1 MKSRISTILA
11 AAALMI
17 VLATTPAY
25 AIFGA
30 ITGALQRAQMIIN
43 QGIQI
48 YEQQVAKL
56 TMDGQLTELTSQ
68 FDHLKEQAMGSV
80 GKITQPFTDLSSAPA
95 KLIGNGISWKN
106 EFAGVAG
113 EFVSSIEQLG
123 ETGTSF
129 TDSWRGRI
137 QGSNTVTET
146 DLLNLYAG
154 HNPEVGARASLG
166 FLAAQEAGDTRLV
179 LNHATSDAAGN
190 LMLAAREAAESYTGL
205 RNNTNT
211 SNTALAAQA
220 QVSGL
225 LTQGTAAARFRRRR
239 KRRKADGRPS
249 AGVCKRACSLPSP
262 RQLMAFQAAK
272 EAAEGYEQEIARR
285 EALAR
290 FLQAEQEA
298 RLEFRCAAS
307 RDRGEARE
315 YARGPALYHPRALRR
330 RE

>member
-1 MKSRISTILA
+1 MKTRISTILA

-17 VLATTPAY
+17 VLASTPAY

-106 EFAGVAG
+106 EFTGVAG

-129 TDSWRGRI
+129 TDSWRSRI
-137 QGSNTVTET
+137 QGSNTVSET
-146 DLLNLYAG
+146 DVLNLYAD
-154 HNPEVGARASLG
+154 HHPEVAARASEG
-166 FLAAQEAGDTRLV
+166 YLAAREAGDKRLV
-179 LNHATSDAAGN
+179 LNHAASDAAGN
-190 LMLAAREAAESYTGL
+190 LMAAAREAAGAYSGL
-205 RNNTNT
+205 SSNSNV
-211 SNTALAAQA
+211 SNTAHGPGPGFRNDHPGQPDGGHGATHG
-220 QVSGL
+220 VPSGEGSGKSL
-225 LTQGTAAARFRRRR
+225 RTG
-239 KRRKADGRPS
+239 DRPEGGPGS
-249 AGVCKRACSLPSP
+249 AGAGRAGSADPP
-262 RQLMAFQAAK
+262 
-272 EAAEGYEQEIARR
+272 G
-285 EALAR
+285 
-290 FLQAEQEA
+290 
-298 RLEFRCAAS
+298 
-307 RDRGEARE
+307 
-315 YARGPALYHPRALRR
+315 
-330 RE
+330 

>member
-1 MKSRISTILA
+1 MKTRISTILLA
-11 AAALMI
+11 TALI
-17 VLATTPAY
+17 AVLAVTPAH

-48 YEQQVAKL
+48 YEQQIAKL
-56 TMDGQLTELTSQ
+56 TMDGQLTKLTSQ

-80 GKITQPFTDLSSAPA
+80 GQITQPFTDLSSAPA
-95 KLIGNGISWKN
+95 KLIGNGISWKD

-137 QGSNTVTET
+137 QNSHTVSET
-146 DLLNLYAG
+146 DVLALYMD
-154 HNPEVGARASLG
+154 HHPEVAARASEG
-166 FLAAQEAGDTRLV
+166 YLAAQEAGDKRLV

-190 LMLAAREAAESYTGL
+190 LMAAAREAAESYTGL

-211 SNTALAAQA
+211 SNTALAQA

-225 LTQGTAAARFRRRR
+225 LTQGNLTAAMA
-239 KRRKADGRPS
+239 
-249 AGVCKRACSLPSP
+249 
-262 RQLMAFQAAK
+262 QLMAFQAAK
-272 EAAEGYEQEIARR
+272 EAAEEYEQEIARR

-298 RLEFRCAAS
+298 RLEFDAQQAGIEAK
-307 RDRGEARE
+307 RGSMQE
-315 YARGPALYHPRALRR
+315 GLLFTLPALYGGGNNP
-330 RE
+330 

>member
-1 MKSRISTILA
+1 MKTRISTILA

-48 YEQQVAKL
+48 YEAQIAKL

-80 GKITQPFTDLSSAPA
+80 GKITQPFTDLSGAPA

-106 EFAGVAG
+106 EFTGVAG

-129 TDSWRGRI
+129 TDSWRSRI
-137 QGSNTVTET
+137 QNSHTVSET
-146 DLLNLYAG
+146 DVLALYTD
-154 HNPEVGARASLG
+154 HHPEVAARASEG
-166 FLAAQEAGDTRLV
+166 YLAAREAGDKRLV

-190 LMLAAREAAESYTGL
+190 LMAAAREAAESYTGL

-211 SNTALAAQA
+211 SNTALAQA
-220 QVSGL
+220 QVSGF
-225 LTQGTAAARFRRRR
+225 LTQGNLTAAMA
-239 KRRKADGRPS
+239 
-249 AGVCKRACSLPSP
+249 
-262 RQLMAFQAAK
+262 QLMAFQAAK
-272 EAAEGYEQEIARR
+272 EAAEEYEQEIARR

-298 RLEFRCAAS
+298 RLEFDAQQAGIEAK
-307 RDRGEARE
+307 RGSMQE
-315 YARGPALYHPRALRR
+315 GLLFTLPALYGGGNNP
-330 RE
+330 

>member
-1 MKSRISTILA
+1 MKTRISTILA
-11 AAALMI
+11 AATLMI

-80 GKITQPFTDLSSAPA
+80 GQLTQPFTDLSSAPA
-95 KLIGNGISWKN
+95 KLIGDGISWKN

-137 QGSNTVTET
+137 QGSNTVSET
-146 DLLNLYAG
+146 DVLNLYANQ
-154 HNPEVGARASLG
+154 HPDVGVRASQG
-166 FLAAQEAGDTRLV
+166 FLAAQEAGDMQLV

-190 LMLAAREAAESYTGL
+190 LMAAAREAAESYTGL

-211 SNTALAAQA
+211 SNTALAQA
-220 QVSGL
+220 QVSGMI
-225 LTQGTAAARFRRRR
+225 TQGNLTAAMA
-239 KRRKADGRPS
+239 
-249 AGVCKRACSLPSP
+249 
-262 RQLMAFQAAK
+262 QLMAFQAAK
-272 EAAEGYEQEIARR
+272 EAAEEYEQEIARR

-298 RLEFRCAAS
+298 QIEFDAQQAGIEAK
-307 RDRGEARE
+307 RGSMQE
-315 YARGPALYHPRALRR
+315 GLLFTLPALYGGGNNP
-330 RE
+330 

>member
-1 MKSRISTILA
+1 MKTRLSTMLA
-11 AAALMI
+11 AVPLMI
-17 VLATTPAY
+17 VLATTPAH

-80 GKITQPFTDLSSAPA
+80 GQLTQPFTDLSSAPA

-106 EFAGVAG
+106 EFTGVAG

-129 TDSWRGRI
+129 TDSWRSRI
-137 QGSNTVTET
+137 QGSNTVSET
-146 DLLNLYAG
+146 DVLNLYTD
-154 HNPEVGARASLG
+154 HHPEVAARASEG
-166 FLAAQEAGDTRLV
+166 YLAAREAGDKRLV
-179 LNHATSDAAGN
+179 LNHAASDAAGN
-190 LMLAAREAAESYTGL
+190 LMLAAREAAGAYSGL
-205 RNNTNT
+205 SSNSNV
-211 SNTALAAQA
+211 SNTAMAQA
-220 QVSGL
+220 QVSGMI
-225 LTQGTAAARFRRRR
+225 TQGNLTAAMA
-239 KRRKADGRPS
+239 
-249 AGVCKRACSLPSP
+249 
-262 RQLMAFQAAK
+262 QLMAFQAAK
-272 EAAEGYEQEIARR
+272 EAAEAYEQEIARR

-298 RLEFRCAAS
+298 RLEFDAQQAGIEAK
-307 RDRGEARE
+307 RGSMQE
-315 YARGPALYHPRALRR
+315 GLLFTIPSLYGGGNNP
-330 RE
+330 

>member
-1 MKSRISTILA
+1 MKSRLSTILA
-11 AAALMI
+11 AVALMI
-17 VLATTPAY
+17 VLTTTPAY

-80 GKITQPFTDLSSAPA
+80 GKLTQPFTDLSSAPA

-106 EFAGVAG
+106 EFTGVAG

-137 QGSNTVTET
+137 QSSHTVSET
-146 DLLNLYAG
+146 DVLALYTD
-154 HNPEVGARASLG
+154 HHPEVAARASEG
-166 FLAAQEAGDTRLV
+166 YLAAQEAGDKRLV
-179 LNHATSDAAGN
+179 LNHAASDAAGN
-190 LMLAAREAAESYTGL
+190 LMLAAREAAGAYSGL
-205 RNNTNT
+205 SSNSNV
-211 SNTALAAQA
+211 SNTAMAQA
-220 QVSGL
+220 QVSGMI
-225 LTQGTAAARFRRRR
+225 TQGNLTAAMA
-239 KRRKADGRPS
+239 
-249 AGVCKRACSLPSP
+249 
-262 RQLMAFQAAK
+262 QLMAFQAAK
-272 EAAEGYEQEIARR
+272 EAAEAYEQEIARR

-290 FLQAEQEA
+290 QVRAEQEA
-298 RLEFRCAAS
+298 QILLDEQIA
-307 RDRGEARE
+307 GIEARR
-315 YARGPALYHPRALRR
+315 ASMQDGLLFRIPALYGGRQ
-330 RE
+330 